1 MTRLLLHPDRIGC
14 SPEQFDV
21 RRYEV
26 PDVDGT
32 AAGKRVVFASLGMRG
47 VVTVFPDL
55 RNGSITVVGL
65 KEEIRWPSVAASIR
79 NASCR

>member
-1 MTRLLLHPDRIGC
+1 MTRLLLHPDRIEC

-26 PDVDGT
+26 PGVDGT
-32 AAGKRVVFASLGMRG
+32 AAGKRVVFAPLGIRG

-55 RNGSITVVGL
+55 RNGSITVVGR
-65 KEEIRWPSVAASIR
+65 KEKIRWPSIAASIR
-79 NASCR
+79 NAGAR